1 MFSDKI
7 ISVYSQAIDISFKG
21 MTALF
26 LFMFIFFILIMQL
39 TNFFPHKEE
48 PKK

>member
-1 MFSDKI
+1 MTNEI
-7 ISVYSQAIDISFKG
+7 ISVYSQALDISFKG

-26 LFMFIFFILIMQL
+26 LFMFIFFFLIMAIDKL
-39 TNFFPHKEE
+39 LPYKEE

>member
-1 MFSDKI
+1 MFSDEI
-7 ISVYSQAIDISFKG
+7 ISVYSQALDISFKG

-26 LFMFIFFILIMQL
+26 LFMFIFFFLIIAIDKL
-39 TNFFPHKEE
+39 LPHKEE

>member
-1 MFSDKI
+1 MTNEI
-7 ISVYSQAIDISFKG
+7 ISVYSQALDISFKG

-26 LFMFIFFILIMQL
+26 LFMFIFFILIVAIDKI
-39 TNFFPHKEE
+39 FPHKEE

>member
-26 LFMFIFFILIMQL
+26 LFMFIFFILIVAVDK
-39 TNFFPHKEE
+39 FFPHREE
-48 PKK
+48 KK